1 MSEPSVSV
9 HTTVDPAVRRSI
21 GDLLR
26 AARDADGGPPLG
38 DHKRR
43 GLEAAVAGG
52 VPTAGAPPGD
62 GSPPGRLAAIVASV
76 PGVPGAVGYA
86 QVGPPGTD
94 GVWGIELV
102 VHPDHRDPD
111 ERVADMLLGAAV
123 AWSRAHPTDSTAS
136 GTTDSTASGTTAARY
151 WALHGGP
158 EHDRLALAHGFHLE
172 RELLQLRV
180 PLPLV
185 DAGPA
190 LATRAFVPGTDE
202 EAWLRTNNRAFA
214 GHPEQGGWGLG
225 TILDREREPWFD
237 PEGFRVY
244 EVDGRIVGS
253 CWTKLHAGTS
263 PLMGEIYVISVDPE
277 LHGRHLGRGLA
288 VAGLSW
294 LTDAGA
300 RTGMLYVDGA
310 NLAAV
315 GLYRSLGFTVH
326 HADRAYALVGAP
338 AAVS

>member
-1 MSEPSVSV
+1 VSEPSVSV
-9 HTTVDPAVRRSI
+9 HTTVDPVVRRAI

-43 GLEAAVAGG
+43 GLEAAVAVGA
-52 VPTAGAPPGD
+52 PTAGTPPDD
-62 GSPPGRLAAIVASV
+62 GSPSSRLAAIVASV
-76 PGVPGAVGYA
+76 PGVPGAVGYG
-86 QVGPPGTD
+86 QVGPPGSD

-102 VHPDHRDPD
+102 VHPDHRRPD
-111 ERVADMLLGAAV
+111 ERVADTLLGAAV
-123 AWSRAHPTDSTAS
+123 AWSRAHPTDSTK
-136 GTTDSTASGTTAARY
+136 SGTTAARY

-185 DAGPA
+185 GAGPA

-253 CWTKLHAGTS
+253 CWTKLHVGTS

-277 LHGRHLGRGLA
+277 FHGRHLGRGLV
-288 VAGLSW
+288 VAGLAW

-310 NLAAV
+310 NRAAV

-326 HADRAYALVGAP
+326 HADRAYALAGTP
-338 AAVS
+338 ASVP

>member
-136 GTTDSTASGTTAARY
+136 GTTAARY

-225 TILDREREPWFD
+225 AILDREREPWFD